1 MSNKSDAYSSST
13 AYIRDLSYAKISQY
27 YQSTKDTSIRKYVLI
42 TNVLRHTHI
51 VDSSHHHNNNN
62 EQQSE
67 YYQVDPME
75 ICNDDF
81 YNDSEDDALE
91 QQWLESCLNEL
102 EEDELQSQS
111 LQQQQEEQQSSP
123 SRSSRNYSNHDKN
136 DQKVSEEQP
145 TTLYFHAGVVAC
157 LTRLNLP

>member
-1 MSNKSDAYSSST
+1 MSNKSNAYSSST

-27 YQSTKDTSIRKYVLI
+27 YQSTKDNSIRKYVLI

-51 VDSSHHHNNNN
+51 IDSSHHHNNSN
-62 EQQSE
+62 EQQPY
-67 YYQVDPME
+67 YYQEDLME
-75 ICNDDF
+75 ICNDDS

-91 QQWLESCLNEL
+91 QQWLDSCLNEL

-111 LQQQQEEQQSSP
+111 LQQEQQSTN
-123 SRSSRNYSNHDKN
+123 SRSFGNYSNHDKN
-136 DQKVSEEQP
+136 DKEISEEQS
-145 TTLYFHAGVVAC
+145 TKLYFHAGVVAC